1 MDDNLDLLEAK
12 VVEAVALIQDLR
24 AENHRL
30 TVRCETLAAQVGEL
44 EAGRGRLAQELADA
58 KANAGAIES
67 YEEKRKEIE
76 DRVEGLL
83 RKLAAL
89 G

>member
-1 MDDNLDLLEAK
+1 MDNLDLLEAR
-12 VVEAVALIQDLR
+12 VTEAVALIRDLR
-24 AENHRL
+24 AENLRL
-30 TVRCETLAAQVGEL
+30 ATRCDELVAAVAEL
-44 EAGRGRLAQELADA
+44 EAGRVRLAQELADA
-58 KANAGAIES
+58 KASAGDIES

-76 DRVEGLL
+76 DRVGGLI

>member
-1 MDDNLDLLEAK
+1 MDDNLDLLETR

-30 TVRCETLAAQVGEL
+30 AARNEELAAQVGAL
-44 EAGRGRLAQELADA
+44 EAGGQRLAQELADA
-58 KANAGAIES
+58 KANAGDIES

-76 DRVEGLL
+76 DRVGGLL
-83 RKLAAL
+83 QKLAAL

>member
-1 MDDNLDLLEAK
+1 MDDNLNLLEAR
-12 VVEAVALIQDLR
+12 VVEAVALIKDLR

-30 TVRCETLAAQVGEL
+30 AARNEDLVAQVGAL
-44 EAGRGRLAQELADA
+44 EAGGQRLAQELADA
-58 KANAGAIES
+58 KANAGDIES

-76 DRVEGLL
+76 DRVGSLIQ
-83 RKLAAL
+83 KLAAL